1 MSKLNL
7 RNKIG
12 NGYDR
17 ARLEE
22 LLGKIE
28 EQVNQLSEGRIG
40 PRYAARTAV
49 PTTGDF
55 QVGDVI
61 WNSAPAELG
70 SASSMYVIIGW
81 VNVTAGSPG
90 TWKQMRMLT
99 GN

>member
-7 RNKIG
+7 RNKVG

-28 EQVNQLSEGRIG
+28 EQVNLLSEGRIG
-40 PRYAARTAV
+40 PRYASRTAV

-55 QVGDVI
+55 EVGDVV
-61 WNSAPAELG
+61 WNSSPSKLG
-70 SASSMYVIIGW
+70 SAGSRYIITGW
-81 VNVTAGSPG
+81 ICVVGGSPG
-90 TWKQMRMLT
+90 TFEQMRVLT
-99 GN
+99 GD